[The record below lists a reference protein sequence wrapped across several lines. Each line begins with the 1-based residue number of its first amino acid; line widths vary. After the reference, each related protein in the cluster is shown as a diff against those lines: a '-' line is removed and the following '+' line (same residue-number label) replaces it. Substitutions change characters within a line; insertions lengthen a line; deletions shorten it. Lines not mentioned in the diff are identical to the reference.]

1 MNTIFFF
8 YPHCYLKSTDNE
20 ILVYDTL
27 NKRHVYLKNYPLLQC
42 EKDSFQRGFI
52 KVSKNHDDFL
62 NQCLA
67 NDLGYYFDSEKV
79 VPFMYNRNLD
89 FVTSL
94 DKERKALG
102 YNLQSYTNS
111 LLREVTIFLNNSKK
125 ELSEEMCLQMEYP
138 RYNNACIDMDF
149 LLKQLS
155 SFQCIETIILSGELK
170 TSLLYNVLE
179 YAKNHNIYV
188 IHRIVYN
195 SDIITTVLKL
205 MNKYSNLSIEI
216 FVDSLCEMA
225 QIKYIIKD
233 QICVKAIIKSVND
246 VEKFNGL
253 ENIIYLPVLSSKRN
267 NTDILLQMML
277 SVDEILH
284 STKTIKECLLS
295 DYINPDIYGH
305 LTIDYD
311 GSVSC
316 HGKVIASIDES
327 DLTSVVNH
335 WIGDDDCMWYET
347 RRKKDTCK
355 DCALQS
361 LCPPISI
368 YEKIGIYKCP
378 CKM

>member
-284 STKTIKECLLS
+284 STKTIKASYSSRTGGSLFCVKLK
-295 DYINPDIYGH
+295 
-305 LTIDYD
+305 LTLFFFFL
-311 GSVSC
+311 
-316 HGKVIASIDES
+316 
-327 DLTSVVNH
+327 LTS
-335 WIGDDDCMWYET
+335 
-347 RRKKDTCK
+347 R
-355 DCALQS
+355 
-361 LCPPISI
+361 
-368 YEKIGIYKCP
+368 
-378 CKM
+378 

>member
-1 MNTIFFF
+1 MNTIFYF

-27 NKRHVYLKNYPLLQC
+27 NKGYVYLKNYPLLQC
-42 EKDSFQRGFI
+42 EKESFQRGFLMA
-52 KVSKNHDDFL
+52 SENHDEFL

-67 NDLGYYFDSEKV
+67 NDLGYYLAFEKV
-79 VPFMYNRNLD
+79 FPFMYNRNME

-111 LLREVTIFLNNSKK
+111 LLREVTILLNNGKK
-125 ELSEEMCLQMEYP
+125 ELTEEMCLQMEYP
-138 RYNNACIDMDF
+138 RYNNVSIDVDF

-170 TSLLYNVLE
+170 TSLLCNALE
-179 YAKNHNIYV
+179 YAKKHNIHV
-188 IHRIVYN
+188 VHRILYDSVV
-195 SDIITTVLKL
+195 ITTALEL
-205 MNKYSNLSIEI
+205 MDKYSNLSLEI
-216 FVDSLCEMA
+216 FVDSPSEIA
-225 QIKYIIKD
+225 QIKAFLKD
-233 QICVKAIIKSVND
+233 KICVKAVIKSVND
-246 VEKFNGL
+246 IEKFKGF
-253 ENIIYLPVLSSKRN
+253 ENIIYLPVLSSKHN
-267 NTDILLQMML
+267 NTDILLQMIL
-277 SVDEILH
+277 SEEEILH
-284 STKTIKECLLS
+284 STKSIKDCLLS
-295 DYINPDIYGH
+295 DYINPTIYGH
-305 LTIDYD
+305 LAIDFD

-316 HGKVIASIDES
+316 YGKRIASMYES

-335 WIGDDDCMWYET
+335 WIGEDDCLWYET
-347 RRKKDTCK
+347 RKKKDTCR

-368 YEKIGIYKCP
+368 YEKTGIYKCP